1 MKLMLKGR
9 RWLAVVIV
17 CFTSSLVIANES
29 KDGFLELAHQKMKPN
44 IYTNIDSM
52 LVYRNKQ
59 LISERY
65 YGRFDRKTTHRTH
78 STFKSIN
85 ALITLIAIDQGLLK
99 RDEQIVPLLSRFA
112 TSKSSDPRRNRITVA
127 HLLNMT
133 SGLACDEA
141 PSSDG
146 PNHELGVDEGA
157 TPLQYSFDIAMS
169 SEPGEQWHYCSANSF
184 LLAATVSA
192 ALDRANRES
201 IFEFADRYLI
211 KPLGI
216 TNYRFTRSA
225 DGRFLNGQG
234 NSHFRPSDLAKFGQL
249 LLNKGLW
256 DTELGNTELRDT
268 ELGDNKKA
276 NKHRIVSEESI
287 QEIFDADNL
296 INWSFTDGLTPPKSN
311 NTRYSQQWY
320 QTTFAVGGQSI
331 NVIHSW
337 GNGGQYIF
345 TVPQLD
351 AVIVFTGSNQG
362 NFPKQKQPFD
372 IMQRYVLPELL
383 ELQSSTSVNQ

>member
-1 MKLMLKGR
+1 MLKGR
-9 RWLAVVIV
+9 RWLAVVMV
-17 CFTSSLVIANES
+17 FFTSSLVLATPSNGE
-29 KDGFLELAHQKMKPN
+29 FLELAHQKMKPN

-52 LVYRNKQ
+52 LVYRNNQ

-99 RDEQIVPLLSRFA
+99 PDEQIVPLLSRFA
-112 TSKSSDPRRNRITVA
+112 TSNSFDQRRNRITVE

-141 PSSDG
+141 PGSDG

-157 TPLQYSFDIAMS
+157 TPLQYSLNIAMS

-192 ALDRANRES
+192 ALERANRES
-201 IFEFADRYLI
+201 IFEFADRYLL

-234 NSHFRPSDLAKFGQL
+234 NSHFLPRDLAKFGQL
-249 LLNKGLW
+249 LLNKGIW
-256 DTELGNTELRDT
+256 PTASNHKNIKSQTTNKSLRV
-268 ELGDNKKA
+268 
-276 NKHRIVSEESI
+276 ISENSVESI
-287 QEIFDADNL
+287 YKPKSI
-296 INWSFTDGLTPPKSN
+296 INWSFTDGLMEVNNHRTEYSN
-311 NTRYSQQWY
+311 QWY
-320 QTTFAVGGQSI
+320 QTALTVGDHEV
-331 NVIHSW
+331 NMIHSW

-345 TVPQLD
+345 TLPQLNS
-351 AVIVFTGSNQG
+351 VVVFTGSNQG
-362 NFPKQKQPFD
+362 NFPKQKQPFE

-383 ELQSSTSVNQ
+383 KLQSMTSVNP